1 VPEKIDEN
9 NNKKKTEKG
18 RIVKRLIR

>member
-9 NNKKKTEKG
+9 NNKKKTEQG